1 MRIPTILA
9 VTLVSI
15 SLTACASS
23 GTGTS
28 SSRSGSR
35 DKLTNAELVE
45 TNATS
50 AYDAIVR
57 LRPTWLRPPG
67 LTMTGGVERT
77 SYAQV
82 LVYLDGTKMGG
93 PEALRTIPSASVVSI
108 EFLDPIKAQTVVRD
122 SGTGVASYVIMVRTH

>member
-1 MRIPTILA
+1 MR
-9 VTLVSI
+9 TLRLLVATVISI

-28 SSRSGSR
+28 SGSGSR
-35 DKLTNAELVE
+35 DKLTGADLVQ

-50 AYDAIVR
+50 AYDALTR
-57 LRPTWLRPPG
+57 LRPNWLRPPG
-67 LTMTGGVERT
+67 LTMTGGLEKT

-82 LVYLDGTKMGG
+82 LVYVDGTKMGG
-93 PEALRTIPSASVVSI
+93 PEALRTIPSSSVTSI